1 MIIVDTSIWIEFLK
15 QNPTVTEEMV
25 RLLENREVTT
35 IEPIFSE
42 LIYGVRNESEKNKVV
57 GFWKILPKVVF
68 GNGVL
73 IDAASFANKSGF
85 QNKGIGLIDAVII
98 KASIDNN
105 YKVWTLDNKLKSA
118 LNSQYIYK

>member
-15 QNPTVTEEMV
+15 QNPTITDEMIV
-25 RLLENREVTT
+25 LLENKEVAT

-42 LIYGVRNESEKNKVV
+42 LIYGVRNEKEKSKVT

-68 GNGVL
+68 GSGTL

-98 KASIDNN
+98 KTSMDNN

-118 LNSQYIYK
+118 LSTQYLYK